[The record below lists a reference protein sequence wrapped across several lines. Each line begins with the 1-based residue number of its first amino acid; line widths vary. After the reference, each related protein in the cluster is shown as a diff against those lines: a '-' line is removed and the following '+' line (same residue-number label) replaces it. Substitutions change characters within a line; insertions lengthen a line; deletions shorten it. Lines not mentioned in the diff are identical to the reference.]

1 MTTITVDDQ
10 VIDALLAVSHAK
22 DAQEAVM
29 NILNDYLGQH
39 RREPPLF
46 DQLRLADAETDDDL
60 ARLFQ

>member
-10 VIDALLAVSHAK
+10 VIDAVLAVSHAK

-29 NILNDYLGQH
+29 NILNDYLRQH
-39 RREPPLF
+39 RCEPPLF
-46 DQLRLADAETDDDL
+46 DQLRLADAENDDDV